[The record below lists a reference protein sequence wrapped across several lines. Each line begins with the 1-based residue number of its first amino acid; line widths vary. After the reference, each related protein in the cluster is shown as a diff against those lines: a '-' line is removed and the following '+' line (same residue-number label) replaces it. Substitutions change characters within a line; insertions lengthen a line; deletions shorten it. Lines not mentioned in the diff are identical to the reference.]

1 MTHLNILKMTVIRG
15 NKQIP
20 DEDDCR
26 CGRPVKITERKKLVK
41 KVIKKR

>member
-1 MTHLNILKMTVIRG
+1 MAIIRG

-20 DEDDCR
+20 NDDDCG
-26 CGRPVKITERKKLVK
+26 CGRPVKITERKKLIK